1 MRRTDV
7 VVAAVA
13 LAGCAAA
20 FALTYHFT
28 VNAAAAMLGGMG
40 AEYFPRLIIAIIAIL
55 AICILF
61 GVGNPPMETPAP
73 VPGMVWIAVG
83 VLATYIAVVELLGM
97 WIASFVLMV
106 GLGRLWGEHSYVKLA
121 AMSAGLLVVIWFIF
135 VRFLKG
141 SFPEGLIARLW
152 S

>member
-1 MRRTDV
+1 MRRPDV

-13 LAGCAAA
+13 LAASAAA
-20 FALTYHFT
+20 FVLTYYFT
-28 VNAAAAMLGGMG
+28 ANAAAAMLGGMG

-55 AICILF
+55 AVCILF
-61 GVGNPPMETPAP
+61 GVGNPPMERPAP

-83 VLATYIAVVELLGM
+83 ALAVYVAVVELAGM
-97 WIASFVLMV
+97 WVASFILMV
-106 GLGRLWGEHSYVKLA
+106 GLGRLWGEHSFVKLS
-121 AMSAGLLVVIWFIF
+121 AMSAGLLAVIWLVF

-141 SFPEGLIARLW
+141 SFPEGLVARLW